1 MEKKKILIIGGVA
14 AGATAAARARRL
26 DENAEITIIEKG
38 PFVSFANCGLPY
50 FISGDIKRRAKLLLQ
65 TPEGFLGR
73 YNVNVL
79 INTEAIDIKRDEKKV
94 VVKTAE
100 GTKELE
106 YDKLILA
113 QGGSP
118 IIPDIEGVNND
129 NVFKLWTIPD
139 MDRIHKFIEQNQP
152 KNAVV
157 VGGGFIGIE
166 IAEAFKARGMNVTIV
181 ELANQVMPN
190 VDFEFGAM
198 VKSVLE
204 ENGVNVLTG
213 VKIDKITGNKAILSN
228 NTEIDA
234 DLILFSIGVKPENI
248 LAKNAG
254 LEVSQSG
261 AVIVDEYMRTS
272 DPDIYAAGDMVEIL
286 HKVSGRKSRIPL
298 AGPANRQGRIA
309 ASNALGMNLKYNGAL
324 GTSVIKIFDYTLSFT
339 GLSEK
344 FASQCDFNVG
354 VAYTFKDNQVT
365 YYPGGTQLAF
375 KLVYDKSTNKIIG
388 AQAFGIKGVEK
399 RIDVI
404 ATALQAKMSLEDLAE
419 LDLAYAPPYNSANDP
434 VNIAA
439 FVGQNNISGYS
450 PCISPKEF
458 LEKYDET
465 KTLVLDVRTIGEAAK
480 DPYENALHIPTDELR
495 YRLNEIPTDKTIYI
509 LSKDGYLGHIALRIL
524 KQKGY
529 NKLYYITGGYS
540 ALKWYLNN

>member
-190 VDFEFGAM
+190 VDYEFGAM

-344 FASQCDFNVG
+344 FASQFDFNVG

>member
-1 MEKKKILIIGGVA
+1 MSKKILIIGGVA

-26 DENAEITIIEKG
+26 DENAEITIVEKG

-79 INTEAIDIKRDEKKV
+79 INTEATEIKRNEKKV
-94 VVKTAE
+94 VVQGAD
-100 GTKELE
+100 GIKELS

-118 IIPDIEGVNND
+118 IIPDIEGINSEH
-129 NVFKLWTIPD
+129 VFKLWTIPD
-139 MDRIHKFIEQNQP
+139 MDRIHKYIEQNTP

-157 VGGGFIGIE
+157 VGGGFIGLE
-166 IAEAFKARGMNVTIV
+166 IAEAFKMRGLEVTIV
-181 ELANQVMPN
+181 ELADQIMPN
-190 VDFEFGAM
+190 VDFEFAAM
-198 VKSVLE
+198 VKSVLQV
-204 ENGVNVLTG
+204 NGIKVLNN
-213 VKIDKITGNKAILSN
+213 VKIEKITDKKAILSDN
-228 NTEIDA
+228 SEIDA
-234 DLILFSIGVKPENI
+234 DLILFSIGVKPENV

-254 LEVSQSG
+254 LAISESG
-261 AVIVDEYMRTS
+261 AVIVDEYLRTS
-272 DPDIYAAGDMVEIL
+272 DPDIFAAGDMVEIL
-286 HKVSGRKSRIPL
+286 HKVSAKKTRVPL

-309 ASNALGMNLKYNGAL
+309 ASNALGMNLAYNGAL
-324 GTSVIKIFDYTLSFT
+324 GTSVIKIFEYTLSFT

-344 FASQCDFNVG
+344 FANMCEFNVG
-354 VAYTFKDNQVT
+354 AAYTFKDNQVT
-365 YYPGGTQLAF
+365 YYPGGSQLAF
-375 KLVYDKSTNKIIG
+375 KLVYDKTTNKVLG
-388 AQAFGIKGVEK
+388 AQAFGQKGVEK

-439 FVGQNNISGYS
+439 FIAQNNISGYS
-450 PCISPKEF
+450 PNLTPKEF
-458 LEKYDET
+458 LSLFNET
-465 KTLVLDVRTIGEAAK
+465 NSIVLDVRTISEAAK
-480 DPYENALHIPTDELR
+480 EPYDKALHIPTDELR
-495 YRLNEIPTDKTIYI
+495 YRIAEIPTNKTIYI

-524 KQKGY
+524 KAKGF
-529 NKLYYITGGYS
+529 NKVYYITGGYS
-540 ALKWYLNN
+540 ALKWYL

>member
-190 VDFEFGAM
+190 VDYEFGAM

>member
-181 ELANQVMPN
+181 ELANQVMTN

-344 FASQCDFNVG
+344 FASQFDFNVG

>member
-344 FASQCDFNVG
+344 FASQFDFNVG